1 MATPPAEPRPV
12 RIPCPPPR
20 GPRLEEAELLVGVVD
35 DLGGVAFRLAVVLPL
50 VAAAVSLTVCAA
62 CVCGEDDLLTMFS
75 EVYMV
80 KGFRLKAGEYL
91 GRVAALQLRPP
102 LPPPFAAAFQGGA
115 DRVTADAEFFAPLSA
130 TESEVVVV
138 PFSGIT
144 KPFILLRVFR
154 RLASIRLGLLDCRRV
169 EAMGAPLLFLIVVD
183 VRRSSEEDWDR
194 RSVTP

>member
-1 MATPPAEPRPV
+1 M
-12 RIPCPPPR
+12 
-20 GPRLEEAELLVGVVD
+20 
-35 DLGGVAFRLAVVLPL
+35 
-50 VAAAVSLTVCAA
+50 
-62 CVCGEDDLLTMFS
+62 LTMFS

-102 LPPPFAAAFQGGA
+102 LPPPFTAFQGGA

-130 TESEVVVV
+130 TPPSEVVV

-154 RLASIRLGLLDCRRV
+154 RLASIRLGLLDCKRPGM
-169 EAMGAPLLFLIVVD
+169 EN
-183 VRRSSEEDWDR
+183 
-194 RSVTP
+194 

>member
-1 MATPPAEPRPV
+1 M
-12 RIPCPPPR
+12 
-20 GPRLEEAELLVGVVD
+20 
-35 DLGGVAFRLAVVLPL
+35 
-50 VAAAVSLTVCAA
+50 
-62 CVCGEDDLLTMFS
+62 LTMFS

-91 GRVAALQLRPP
+91 GRVALQLRLP
-102 LPPPFAAAFQGGA
+102 LPPPFAAFQGGA

-154 RLASIRLGLLDCRRV
+154 RLASIRLGLLDCKRSQGWSLNQILICFIFYNLSEKMFALRFSV
-169 EAMGAPLLFLIVVD
+169 KCLDRLTGLFCAF
-183 VRRSSEEDWDR
+183 
-194 RSVTP
+194 

>member
-1 MATPPAEPRPV
+1 M
-12 RIPCPPPR
+12 
-20 GPRLEEAELLVGVVD
+20 
-35 DLGGVAFRLAVVLPL
+35 
-50 VAAAVSLTVCAA
+50 
-62 CVCGEDDLLTMFS
+62 LTMFS

-102 LPPPFAAAFQGGA
+102 LPPPFAAFQGGA

-130 TESEVVVV
+130 TPSEVVV

-154 RLASIRLGLLDCRRV
+154 RLASIRLGLLDCKRPGM
-169 EAMGAPLLFLIVVD
+169 EN
-183 VRRSSEEDWDR
+183 
-194 RSVTP
+194 